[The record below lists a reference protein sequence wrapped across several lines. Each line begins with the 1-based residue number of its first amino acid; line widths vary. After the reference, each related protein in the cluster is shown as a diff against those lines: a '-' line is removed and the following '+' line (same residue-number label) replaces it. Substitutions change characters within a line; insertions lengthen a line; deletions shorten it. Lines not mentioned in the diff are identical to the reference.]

1 MKMEEVDKNEES
13 TFYYFSFGSNMLKER
28 ISIHDPDVKVYKSA
42 KLDVSLSRMNYECC
56 VI

>member
-1 MKMEEVDKNEES
+1 MEQVDNNEES